1 MGPHVGGYVHGI
13 HGDRCHDAGQRV
25 QIRRAQA
32 GGEIARRRFATID
45 GDWVRIG
52 RRGHQVCAWHIR
64 HVAAIFT
71 TTTCWK
77 TSLAACT
84 GATSVEAMFTNQ

>member
-1 MGPHVGGYVHGI
+1 
-13 HGDRCHDAGQRV
+13 
-25 QIRRAQA
+25 
-32 GGEIARRRFATID
+32 
-45 GDWVRIG
+45 VRIG